1 MRICFVGDSFVNG
14 TGDPE
19 YLGWTGRICAVA
31 RSWGY
36 DITYYNLGI
45 RRETS
50 ADILA
55 RWPAE
60 VDRRLTPEVEGKIV
74 FSFGVN
80 DTTIAAR
87 KIEEAGSTRVQL
99 ADSIANTREIML
111 AGKARSP
118 ILMVGPP
125 PIADR
130 EQNLR
135 ISHLSGEISSVCQQ
149 LEVPYLDAIAP
160 LEKSAIWME
169 EASANDGAHPGAA
182 GYKELAKLVQNWQGW
197 LSWFK

>member
-19 YLGWTGRICAVA
+19 YLGWTGRICAAA
-31 RSWGY
+31 RSSGY

-45 RRETS
+45 RRETT

-55 RWPAE
+55 RWPLE
-60 VDRRLTPEVEGKIV
+60 VDRRLTPEDEGKIV

-80 DTTIAAR
+80 DTTI
-87 KIEEAGSTRVQL
+87 EGGSLRVKL
-99 ADSIANTREIML
+99 ADAIANTREILL

-125 PIADR
+125 PIGDR

-135 ISHLSGEISSVCQQ
+135 ISHLSAEISSVCQQ
-149 LEVPYLDAIAP
+149 LEVPYLDAIGS
-160 LEKSAIWME
+160 LEGSAIWME
-169 EASANDGAHPGAA
+169 EVLANDGAHPGAA
-182 GYKELAKLVQNWQGW
+182 GYQELAKLVQNWEGW